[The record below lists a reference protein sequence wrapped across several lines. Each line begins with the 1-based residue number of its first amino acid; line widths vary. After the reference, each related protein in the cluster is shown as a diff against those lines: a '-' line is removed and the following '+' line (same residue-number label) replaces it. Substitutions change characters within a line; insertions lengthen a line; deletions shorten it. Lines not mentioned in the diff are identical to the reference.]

1 METLDVSSFYKEVKT
16 INEEEKRKNERIYL
30 ASVAVIRRLYQKQ
43 VVDIEILRRL
53 NQKNAETM
61 KCLPIDFMNYS

>member
-1 METLDVSSFYKEVKT
+1 M

-30 ASVAVIRRLYQKQ
+30 ASVAVIRRLYLKR
-43 VVDIEILRRL
+43 VVDIEILKRL

-61 KCLPIDFMNYS
+61 NCIPIDFVDYS